1 MGIVERLRGRAA
13 AARSENT
20 GTSLGH
26 ASHFDEAA
34 DLIERLKG
42 YADHT
47 PYCQSRIKGLHE
59 NPCTC
64 GLSALI
70 KEIEGD

>member
-1 MGIVERLRGRAA
+1 MGIVERL
-13 AARSENT
+13 
-20 GTSLGH
+20 LGW
-26 ASHFDEAA
+26 AKDLRLGYRIGADEDLIKAA
-34 DLIERLKG
+34 DLIERLNG
-42 YADHT
+42 YAVHL

>member
-1 MGIVERLRGRAA
+1 MGIVERLRNLAKLIDFKIGSDLA
-13 AARSENT
+13 N
-20 GTSLGH
+20 
-26 ASHFDEAA
+26 EAA

-64 GLSALI
+64 GLSALSPRTAHH
-70 KEIEGD
+70 DD